1 MKKIAIASAAIAC
14 AIALTGCT
22 GEPAASKVSEN
33 LSTAADNFEVQRRIV
48 GINGITD
55 EILFEVEGRC
65 SIERDGDLVV
75 TCKHGPDD
83 YRKHF
88 IGLSDNVT
96 FISTQL
102 EGIDVSE
109 FRTRIILRP
118 ETIVPDLEVS
128 TSSEQEA
135 QEIPESKPAN

>member
-1 MKKIAIASAAIAC
+1 MKKITTALLIAVLM
-14 AIALTGCT
+14 LTGC
-22 GEPAASKVSEN
+22 ARDAQRVSHN
-33 LSTAADNFEVQRRIV
+33 LSVAADQFEVQRHIV
-48 GINGITD
+48 GVNGITD
-55 EILFEVEGRC
+55 TVLFEVEGRC

-109 FRTRIILRP
+109 YRTRIILKP
-118 ETIVPDLEVS
+118 ENIVPNFDLV
-128 TSSEQEA
+128 TGDQG
-135 QEIPESKPAN
+135 